1 MHRAALYIIT
11 GMILVVFAVTSCATQ
26 KRCSRKFPAR
36 PDTIKIIQVRDSI
49 VLRDTTV
56 YIKVPGEADADSI
69 VIPCPEIINYIA
81 DTARAETSLAKAKAW
96 WQYPRVRIEL
106 TQKDTTIELRLK
118 DALKE
123 AYHWRSEYLKITKV
137 PDPVKYIPK
146 MYKYAMMFSL
156 VMIFTVILRI
166 VLKFIKPGKA

>member
-1 MHRAALYIIT
+1 
-11 GMILVVFAVTSCATQ
+11 
-26 KRCSRKFPAR
+26 
-36 PDTIKIIQVRDSI
+36 VRDSI

-56 YIKVPGEADADSI
+56 KKKVPGEADADSI